1 MAFADL
7 TADQQKMVRDFLRN
21 YRAAVGST
29 VSGLRQQQLLKQSYL
44 DSISDL
50 WAQIGADEVI
60 DDGSG
65 LAGADLS
72 MTKAEFDAVFQWTS
86 AILNA
91 VYSVDGG
98 TSSRDWDTREDVD
111 GYGVQ
116 LAGPT
121 NVE

>member
-1 MAFADL
+1 MAFEDL
-7 TADQQKMVRDFLRN
+7 SSDEKTMVRTFLRN

-29 VSGLRQQQLLKQSYL
+29 VSGLRQQQLLSQSYS

-65 LAGADLS
+65 LAGADLA
-72 MTKAEFDAVFQWTS
+72 MTKSEFQTVFVWTN
-86 AILNA
+86 ALLNA
-91 VYSVDGG
+91 IYSVDGG
-98 TSSRDWDTREDVD
+98 TSAKDWDTREAVD
-111 GYGVQ
+111 GFGVQ

-121 NVE
+121 NIE

>member
-7 TADQQKMVRDFLRN
+7 TADEQKMVRTFLRN

-29 VSGLRQQQLLKQSYL
+29 VRGLRQQQLLKQSYV

-50 WAQIGADEVI
+50 WAQVGSDEVI

-72 MTKAEFDAVFQWTS
+72 MTKSEFDTVFGWTS
-86 AILNA
+86 AVLNA
-91 VYSVDGG
+91 LYSVDGG
-98 TSSRDWDTREDVD
+98 TSGKDWETREDVD